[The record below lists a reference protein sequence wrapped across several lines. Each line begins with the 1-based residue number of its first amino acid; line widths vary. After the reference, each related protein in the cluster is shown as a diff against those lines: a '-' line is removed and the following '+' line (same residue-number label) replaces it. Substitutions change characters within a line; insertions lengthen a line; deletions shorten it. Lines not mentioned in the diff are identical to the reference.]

1 MENNKEN
8 IIVLKQEPIIS
19 YNKIEEVGQEV
30 QKRISE
36 LNIENLLAT
45 EDTIKSIKGTRADL
59 NKEFAVFEEQRKLI
73 KKAVEAPY
81 KEFEDKYK
89 EFIAQHYNSADNTL
103 KNKISVFEIKIK
115 EDKEN
120 RIKAY
125 FEELTQSKGI
135 DFVPMSKLGLNITLS
150 ASEKSLR
157 ASIDTFIAG
166 IEKDLNTLKSI
177 PKDDDFKMDTLF
189 EYKKSLDMS
198 QALRITQERE
208 KVKEE
213 AQKKAEQEREKA
225 EAKQQE
231 TASPQPEILQAPS
244 VETTKEEKLF
254 TTSFKVRGT
263 KEQLVVLKQFII
275 SNNIQ
280 ILD

>member
-1 MENNKEN
+1 MEN

-30 QKRISE
+30 QKRISD
-36 LNIENLLAT
+36 LNIENLIAT
-45 EDTIKSIKGTRADL
+45 EDTIQAVKGTRTDL
-59 NKEFAVFEEQRKLI
+59 NKEFSAFEEQRKLI

-89 EFIAQHYNSADNTL
+89 KFIATHYNNADSVL
-103 KNKISVFEIKIK
+103 KDKISRFENDLKQ
-115 EDKEN
+115 DKEN

-125 FEELTQSKGI
+125 FQELTQSKEI
-135 DFVPMSKLGLNITLS
+135 DFVPFSKLGLNITLS

-208 KVKEE
+208 KAKEE

-231 TASPQPEILQAPS
+231 TASPQPEILQAPR
-244 VETTKEEKLF
+244 VETTKEEELF
-254 TTSFKVRGT
+254 TTSFRLKGT
-263 KEQLVVLKQFII
+263 KEQLVALKQFII
-275 SNNIQ
+275 NNNIQ

>member
-1 MENNKEN
+1 MEN

-19 YNKIEEVGQEV
+19 YNKIEKVGQEV

-89 EFIAQHYNSADNTL
+89 EFIAQHYNSADDTL

-135 DFVPMSKLGLNITLS
+135 DFVPMSKLGLKITLS

-157 ASIDTFIAG
+157 DSIDNFIAN
-166 IEKDLNTLKSI
+166 IERDLETLKAV
-177 PKDDDFKMDTLF
+177 PEDDNFKADTLF
-189 EYKKSLDMS
+189 EYKKTLNMGD
-198 QALRITQERE
+198 ALRTTQER
-208 KVKEE
+208 KKAKEE
-213 AQKKAEQEREKA
+213 AQRKAEQEREKA
-225 EAKQQE
+225 EAKKQE
-231 TASPQPEILQAPS
+231 PTPPQPEILQAPS
-244 VETTKEEKLF
+244 VETPKEEEKLF

-263 KEQLVVLKQFII
+263 KEQLVALKQFII
-275 SNNIQ
+275 NNNIQ